1 MTQSSIQLPR
11 SPLKFDASSAD
22 SLAPKELKEHDQ
34 QPNPNVDRSGIR
46 EAIDSVGRPI
56 GQTNLGMTI
65 AGFIVISMGATSL
78 FFSVTHALFL
88 FVLFPGADGTIGGIP
103 IASIII
109 ALTALVFILIGVMVM
124 RGRWGSTTRLRTA
137 WANGWIEYRPALI
150 GELVY
155 KRRVDY
161 NDTTDY
167 YYTAPILILQ
177 PDGSL
182 TKSRTAEFIAP
193 NPNWLKLRGRLLA
206 DGPLVATVDFNHN
219 NGWSVVGYRADSDNP
234 RLELQHGLRKKNI
247 EAALS
252 FAEQNWIKG

>member
-1 MTQSSIQLPR
+1 MTHSSIQLPR
-11 SPLKFDASSAD
+11 SPLKLDAASAD
-22 SLAPKELKEHDQ
+22 SLAPKELKENDQ
-34 QPNPNVDRSGIR
+34 QPNPNVDSSGIR
-46 EAIDSVGRPI
+46 EAIDSVGPPI
-56 GQTNLGMTI
+56 GQTNPGTII
-65 AGFIVISMGATSL
+65 AGFIVISMGVSSL
-78 FFSVTHALFL
+78 FFTVTHALFL

-103 IASIII
+103 IASIIVGL
-109 ALTALVFILIGVMVM
+109 AALVFIIVGILIL
-124 RGRWGSTTRLRTA
+124 RGRVGTTTRLRTA
-137 WANGWIEYRPALI
+137 WANGWVEYRPALI

-182 TKSRTAEFIAP
+182 TKSKTAEFIAP

-219 NGWSVVGYRADSDNP
+219 NGWGVVGYRADSDAP
-234 RLELQHGLRKKNI
+234 QVELQNGLRKKNI

-252 FAEQNWIKG
+252 FAEQNWVKG

>member
-1 MTQSSIQLPR
+1 MTQSPIQLPR
-11 SPLKFDASSAD
+11 SPLKLDAASAD

-46 EAIDSVGRPI
+46 EAIDSVGSPI

-65 AGFIVISMGATSL
+65 AGFILISMGATSL

-124 RGRWGSTTRLRTA
+124 RGHWGSTTRLRTA

-219 NGWSVVGYRADSDNP
+219 NGWSVVGYRVDSDNP
-234 RLELQHGLRKKNI
+234 QVEFQNGLRKKNI
-247 EAALS
+247 DAALS
-252 FAEQNWIKG
+252 FAEQNWVKS

>member
-11 SPLKFDASSAD
+11 SPLKFDAASAG

-46 EAIDSVGRPI
+46 EAIDSVGSPI

-65 AGFIVISMGATSL
+65 AGFIVISMGVMSL

-88 FVLFPGADGTIGGIP
+88 FVLFPGTDGTIGGIP

>member
-11 SPLKFDASSAD
+11 STLKFDAASAD

-56 GQTNLGMTI
+56 GQTNPGMTI
-65 AGFIVISMGATSL
+65 AGVIVISMGVMSL

-206 DGPLVATVDFNHN
+206 DGPLVTTVDFNHN

-252 FAEQNWIKG
+252 FAEQN

>member
-11 SPLKFDASSAD
+11 SPLKFDAASAS

-46 EAIDSVGRPI
+46 EAINSVGRPI
-56 GQTNLGMTI
+56 GQTNLGTI
-65 AGFIVISMGATSL
+65 IVGFILISMGVMSL
-78 FFSVTHALFL
+78 FFTVMHVLFL

-103 IASIII
+103 IASIINGL
-109 ALTALVFILIGVMVM
+109 AAMVFIFVGVMLV
-124 RGRWGSTTRLRTA
+124 RGRWGTRTRLRTA
-137 WANGWIEYRPALI
+137 WANGWIECRPALI

-161 NDTTDY
+161 DDNTDY

-182 TKSRTAEFIAP
+182 TKGMTAEFIAP

-219 NGWSVVGYRADSDNP
+219 DGWSVVGYRADSDSP
-234 RLELQHGLRKKNI
+234 QVELQNGLRKKNI

-252 FAEQNWIKG
+252 FAEQNWVKG

>member
-11 SPLKFDASSAD
+11 SPLKFDAASAD

-46 EAIDSVGRPI
+46 EAIDSVGSPI

-65 AGFIVISMGATSL
+65 AGFILISMGATTL
-78 FFSVTHALFL
+78 FFSVTHAFFL

-182 TKSRTAEFIAP
+182 TKSRTAGFIAP

-219 NGWSVVGYRADSDNP
+219 NGWSVVGYRADSDSP
-234 RLELQHGLRKKNI
+234 QLELQHGLRKKNI

-252 FAEQNWIKG
+252 FAEQNWVKG

>member
-11 SPLKFDASSAD
+11 STLKFDAASAD

-56 GQTNLGMTI
+56 GQTNPGMTI
-65 AGFIVISMGATSL
+65 AGVRVISMGVMSL

-252 FAEQNWIKG
+252 FAEQN

>member
-11 SPLKFDASSAD
+11 SPLKFDAASAG

-34 QPNPNVDRSGIR
+34 QPNPNVDRSGIG
-46 EAIDSVGRPI
+46 EAIDSVGSPI

-65 AGFIVISMGATSL
+65 AGFIVISMGVMSL

-124 RGRWGSTTRLRTA
+124 RGRWGSTTRLCTA

-155 KRRVDY
+155 KRRVDC

>member
-11 SPLKFDASSAD
+11 SPLKFDAASAG

-46 EAIDSVGRPI
+46 EAINSVGRPI
-56 GQTNLGMTI
+56 GHTNLGAI
-65 AGFIVISMGATSL
+65 IFGFIFISMGVMSL
-78 FFSVTHALFL
+78 FFTVFHVLFL
-88 FVLFPGADGTIGGIP
+88 FVLFPGADGTNGGIP
-103 IASIII
+103 IASIINGL
-109 ALTALVFILIGVMVM
+109 AAMVFIFVGVMLV
-124 RGRWGSTTRLRTA
+124 RGRWGRRTRLRTA
-137 WANGWIEYRPALI
+137 WANGWVEYRPALI

-161 NDTTDY
+161 NDNTDY

-182 TKSRTAEFIAP
+182 TKGMTAEFIAP

-219 NGWSVVGYRADSDNP
+219 NGWSVVGYRADSDKP
-234 RLELQHGLRKKNI
+234 QLELQHGLRKKNI

-252 FAEQNWIKG
+252 FAEQNWVKG

>member
-11 SPLKFDASSAD
+11 STLKFDAASAD

-56 GQTNLGMTI
+56 GQTNPGMTI
-65 AGFIVISMGATSL
+65 AGVRVISMGVMSL

>member
-193 NPNWLKLRGRLLA
+193 NPNWLKLRGRLLT
-206 DGPLVATVDFNHN
+206 DGPLVATVVFNHN

-234 RLELQHGLRKKNI
+234 QLELQHGLRKKNI

-252 FAEQNWIKG
+252 FAEQNWVKG